1 MRKNKNTNPSI
12 RTGNQSFKKTI
23 SKRNPEP
30 KKANRQKK
38 RKPPDKGL
46 SNQSLLLALDEL
58 SNRFRATSCALLSA
72 KRL

>member
-23 SKRNPEP
+23 SKHNPEP

-38 RKPPDKGL
+38 ENLQTKD
-46 SNQSLLLALDEL
+46 
-58 SNRFRATSCALLSA
+58 
-72 KRL
+72 